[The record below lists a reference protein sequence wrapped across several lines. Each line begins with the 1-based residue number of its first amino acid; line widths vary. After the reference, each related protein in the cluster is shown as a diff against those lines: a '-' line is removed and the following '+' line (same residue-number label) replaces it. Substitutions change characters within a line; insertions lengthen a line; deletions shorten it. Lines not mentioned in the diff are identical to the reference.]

1 MDTHIEH
8 IAIWTNDIERLKDF
22 YIKYFGCSV
31 SEKYENPKKQ
41 FSSYFLSFERGARL
55 EIMKRDDIVSEP
67 TGEKIGLAHFSIA
80 VGSEYAVDQ
89 MTMKMANDGVPVESM
104 PRRTG
109 DGYYESV
116 ILDPDKNRVEIM
128 ASKMPDQR
136 YYDDNREIDDNMPV
150 VVYEGDYFR
159 ANMVKNLLENENI
172 VSYITN
178 DIVGT
183 ALPWHVAPGGY
194 GAIKLTVALENYDKA
209 KSIID
214 EFEKK
219 LNE

>member
-22 YIKYFGCSV
+22 YIKYFGCSA

-67 TGEKIGLAHFSIA
+67 TGEKIGLAHFSIT

-159 ANMVKNLLENENI
+159 ANMVKNLLENEDI

>member
-1 MDTHIEH
+1 MQIEH

-22 YIKYFGCSV
+22 YVKYFGCLA
-31 SEKYENPKKQ
+31 SEKYENPKKE
-41 FSSYFLSFERGARL
+41 FSSYFLSFGRGARL
-55 EIMKRDDIVSEP
+55 EIMNRSDITTELAE
-67 TGEKIGLAHFSIA
+67 EKIGLAHFSIA
-80 VGSEYAVDQ
+80 VGSEYIVDQ
-89 MTMKMANDGVPVESM
+89 MTIKMANDGVVIESM
-104 PRRTG
+104 PRKTG

-116 ILDPDKNRVEIM
+116 ILDPDKNKIEIT
-128 ASKMPDQR
+128 ALKFSEQQ
-136 YYDDNREIDDNMPV
+136 YHGDNSEIDENMPV
-150 VVYEGDYFR
+150 IVYEGDSFH

-172 VSYITN
+172 VSYIIN
-178 DIVGT
+178 EIVGT

-194 GAIKLTVALENYDKA
+194 GAIKLTVASEDYEKA

>member
-1 MDTHIEH
+1 MHIEH

-55 EIMKRDDIVSEP
+55 EIMKRDDIVSES

-159 ANMVKNLLENENI
+159 ANMVKNLLENEDI

>member
-1 MDTHIEH
+1 
-8 IAIWTNDIERLKDF
+8 
-22 YIKYFGCSV
+22 
-31 SEKYENPKKQ
+31 
-41 FSSYFLSFERGARL
+41 
-55 EIMKRDDIVSEP
+55 
-67 TGEKIGLAHFSIA
+67 
-80 VGSEYAVDQ
+80 
-89 MTMKMANDGVPVESM
+89 
-104 PRRTG
+104 
-109 DGYYESV
+109 
-116 ILDPDKNRVEIM
+116 
-128 ASKMPDQR
+128 
-136 YYDDNREIDDNMPV
+136 
-150 VVYEGDYFR
+150 
-159 ANMVKNLLENENI
+159 MVKNLLENEDI